1 MLDFHKVHW
10 GSSPVWDSY
19 FKNVVWARGLEHL
32 SVFRLEETL
41 TKKEKEKTDEQV
53 FKWSILGVSNSL
65 DSLEVPGAFILLI
78 SLQVVS
84 TDLYRLVPSSIDLK
98 SQKEGTL
105 WRKTKNLTVCEN
117 YWYACS
123 KTSLFL
129 LLFLKLLGCSILLK
143 NFLSKRATFT
153 LIHLHKHP

>member
-1 MLDFHKVHW
+1 MLDFHKGNW

-53 FKWSILGVSNSL
+53 FKLSILGVSNSL

-84 TDLYRLVPSSIDLK
+84 TDLYRLVPSGIDSK

-117 YWYACS
+117 Y
-123 KTSLFL
+123 
-129 LLFLKLLGCSILLK
+129 
-143 NFLSKRATFT
+143 
-153 LIHLHKHP
+153 